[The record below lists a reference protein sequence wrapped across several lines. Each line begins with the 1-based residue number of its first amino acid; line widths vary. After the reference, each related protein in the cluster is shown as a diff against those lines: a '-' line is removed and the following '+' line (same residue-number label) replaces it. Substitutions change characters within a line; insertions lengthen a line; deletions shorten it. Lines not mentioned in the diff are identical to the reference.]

1 MRYLALLPLLFLL
14 IACGPSRE
22 EKQNI
27 AIITCNIMEMDSS
40 NRIKEINTARDKI
53 GAKPYLFGDD
63 KIEEAIEYGLCE
75 ELVLDNQYEKVLPI
89 AKIIH
94 QIDKAN
100 EAQLNVCQSL
110 NNEML
115 NYVYVEPSGYG
126 GIMKPSGYFSITINE
141 KDTLAEKIRMLT
153 YNEERLNEVIPDYL
167 DPNLSYIKDSSRTEY
182 EKTFKFVEE
191 MNKKLKEQYE
201 ILNYQNTK
209 QIYGEALKCD
219 INETLK
225 IYREKKSNIEEAI
238 QKNSQEIAF
247 LKEKLKEEE
256 AEKIAKKKRVEE
268 MKANGFCEIEVL
280 ATRSDNAV
288 IVYADSE
295 YALLELGDSYK
306 TSKDSFK
313 FERIYT
319 HNDNEVYVLW
329 ENEKTGEKYGNGIGM
344 NCE

>member
-1 MRYLALLPLLFLL
+1 
-14 IACGPSRE
+14 
-22 EKQNI
+22 
-27 AIITCNIMEMDSS
+27 
-40 NRIKEINTARDKI
+40 
-53 GAKPYLFGDD
+53 
-63 KIEEAIEYGLCE
+63 
-75 ELVLDNQYEKVLPI
+75 
-89 AKIIH
+89 
-94 QIDKAN
+94 
-100 EAQLNVCQSL
+100 
-110 NNEML
+110 
-115 NYVYVEPSGYG
+115 
-126 GIMKPSGYFSITINE
+126 SGYFSITINE

-280 ATRSDNAV
+280 GTLSDNKV
-288 IVYADSE
+288 MIYADSE
-295 YALLELGDSYK
+295 STL
-306 TSKDSFK
+306 
-313 FERIYT
+313 
-319 HNDNEVYVLW
+319 
-329 ENEKTGEKYGNGIGM
+329 
-344 NCE
+344 